1 MATARRPRI
10 LIGEDHQLVG
20 EAFKHLL
27 ESEFDVI
34 GIVNDGRA
42 LVNAAAELHPDVVI
56 ADISMPLLNG
66 LEAGERIMQL
76 SPPPKLIFVTMNS
89 SPEIAAEA
97 FRRGASA
104 FVVKQ
109 STAQDLVIAV
119 RRVLRNQSYLSPLI
133 TQETVEFLLRSGG
146 ISRPERQLTAR
157 QAEILQLLAE
167 GKAMK
172 EVAYILNIKQGTV
185 AFHKYKI
192 MEALGVNSN
201 AALIQYAIRN
211 HVVAS

>member
-1 MATARRPRI
+1 MTRRPRI
-10 LIGEDHQLVG
+10 LIGDDHQLVG
-20 EAFKHLL
+20 EALKHLL

-34 GIVNDGRA
+34 GIANDGRS
-42 LVNAAAELHPDVVI
+42 LVDRAAKLHPDVVI

-66 LEAGERIMQL
+66 LEAGERIKQL
-76 SPPPKLIFVTMNS
+76 SPPPKLIFVTMNA
-89 SPEIAAEA
+89 SPEIAADA

-119 RRVLRNQSYLSPLI
+119 RRVLNNQSYLSPLI

-146 ISRPERQLTAR
+146 VLRTERQLTAR

-211 HVVAS
+211 RVVA